1 MCFIYFTCPLYQLAL
16 EHGSSVYLKRN
27 MFINPKK
34 CNWNLPKGPIM
45 RRTVTK
51 MKYELLKLNLN
62 CYIEFKILLLIHY
75 MMQEIYASTHR

>member
-34 CNWNLPKGPIM
+34 CNWNLPK
-45 RRTVTK
+45 RAN
-51 MKYELLKLNLN
+51 YEKNGYKN
-62 CYIEFKILLLIHY
+62 
-75 MMQEIYASTHR
+75 EI